1 MKLKKFSYFIIFLF
15 LFFILVIPF
24 LYLFFQS
31 FFNYNPFENNRYF
44 IGIQNYLNLMKD
56 LDFLYSLYNSF
67 SFSFFSSILSVLFG
81 IALYIIL
88 NKKKDIRFY
97 IPFLVIPFFLSPV
110 VVSILFFLIIDPQ
123 IGLLAGI
130 STLLNF
136 NFTNEIFGNKNLIFN
151 ALVITDIWQW
161 SGIFFLLILLKIKS
175 IQEKYSDLILT
186 NNGDKRIFNVL
197 IKMPYLFSFILA
209 LILFKFFW
217 NLGFVEIIDTVTAGG
232 SPHGSMRMFP
242 IWIDRVYFRSS
253 DFGYGASAAIIFYLI
268 SAIGL
273 ILFFFLIKKQTDLR

>member
-175 IQEKYSDLILT
+175 IPEKYSDLILT

-232 SPHGSMRMFP
+232 SPHGSMHMFP